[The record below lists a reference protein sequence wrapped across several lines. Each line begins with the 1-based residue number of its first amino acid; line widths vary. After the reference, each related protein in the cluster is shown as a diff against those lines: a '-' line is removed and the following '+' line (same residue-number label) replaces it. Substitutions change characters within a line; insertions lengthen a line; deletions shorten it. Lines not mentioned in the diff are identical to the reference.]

1 MIVKSKSKWH
11 LAIICEHICHS
22 ICNIDSGEYIR
33 LHCEG
38 LKGQIKSIKLTFIL
52 LESASPIIIVR
63 QNLTILLIGG
73 ADRSRTEIGFL
84 AFV

>member
-11 LAIICEHICHS
+11 LAIIYEHICHS
-22 ICNIDSGEYIR
+22 IDNMDLGEYIR

-52 LESASPIIIVR
+52 FQSVSPMIIVR

-73 ADRSRTEIGFL
+73 DDRNRTEIGFL